1 MIRLCASPY
10 RASRHRHQS
19 PPSYFIP
26 RNSQVSI
33 GGGSF
38 ILTME
43 VAGLTFS
50 VVSLLDTCLT
60 ASRLYSSAKN
70 FSRDSESL
78 IVGLLWQQS
87 RLRLWGKA
95 WRIPI
100 DSGGGAQA
108 TGAPPPQAVAPG
120 ALLEQEVRE
129 RNLDPTVVYRTLQS
143 MQSLLSEGEKL
154 AGRHQEDADVEKV
167 TSSSAV

>member
-1 MIRLCASPY
+1 MPTPLPVATVGSL
-10 RASRHRHQS
+10 AH
-19 PPSYFIP
+19 SYFIP
-26 RNSQVSI
+26 RNCQVFF

-38 ILTME
+38 LTME

-50 VVSLLDTCLT
+50 VVGLLDTCLT

-78 IVGLLWQQS
+78 VVGLLWQQS
-87 RLRLWGKA
+87 RLRSWGKA

-100 DSGGGAQA
+100 DCGGGTQS
-108 TGAPPPQAVAPG
+108 TDAPQPQAVAPG

-129 RNLDPTVVYRTLQS
+129 RNLDPTVIYRTLES
-143 MQSLLSEGEKL
+143 MKSLLSEGEKL

-167 TSSSAV
+167 VRSSAF